1 MKLILVGGT
10 RNEDDIKRVE
20 SLKLVCEELHISNK
34 VEFKEN
40 LPFNE
45 LLKLCGECK
54 IGLHS
59 MINEHFGISVV
70 EMMSSGLITIA
81 NNSAGP
87 KMDII
92 KENGINGYL
101 CDNEKEYCDRIYEVL
116 EMSEEKCVEM
126 RRCGRNQANEFSE
139 EKFIENF
146 KSNFKT
152 FLI

>member
-1 MKLILVGGT
+1 MLILVGGT
-10 RNEDDIKRVE
+10 RNDEDVKRVE
-20 SLKLVCEELHISNK
+20 SLKLVCQELHISNK

-40 LPFNE
+40 LPFSD

-70 EMMSSGLITIA
+70 EMMASGLITVA

-92 KENGINGYL
+92 KENGVNGYL
-101 CDNEKEYCDRIYEVL
+101 ADSEKDYCDKIYEVL
-116 EMSEEKCVEM
+116 EMSEEKCIEM
-126 RRCGRNQANEFSE
+126 RKVARSQASEFSQ
-139 EKFIENF
+139 EKFILNF
-146 KSNFKT
+146 KQHFKE